1 MWQESRM
8 PQSQENSWGQI
19 DFPVRLR
26 RDDFV
31 HQLEQSLRVILGLY
45 VDIEFDVQILRLR
58 VEERYFIS
66 LQIHDD
72 WIHRPS

>member
-1 MWQESRM
+1 M
-8 PQSQENSWGQI
+8 PQSQENSWSQV

-45 VDIEFDVQILRLR
+45 VDIELDMQILRLR
-58 VEERYFIS
+58 VEERHLIS